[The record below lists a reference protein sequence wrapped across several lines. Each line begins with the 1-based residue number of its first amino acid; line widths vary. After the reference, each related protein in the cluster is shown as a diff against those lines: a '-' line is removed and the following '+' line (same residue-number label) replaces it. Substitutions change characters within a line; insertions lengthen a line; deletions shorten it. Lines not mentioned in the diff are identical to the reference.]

1 MGAHRSPAGARQ
13 REASASRSATCLRHS
28 AVADA
33 VGGLEARQLS
43 EAAID
48 PLKATHRASAALRAS
63 ELREPA
69 GSLLALMAR
78 FDAGRG
84 SFAPLPCPAPS
95 IRLAHEGKTEL
106 L

>member
-13 REASASRSATCLRHS
+13 REASASRSATRLRHS

-69 GSLLALMAR
+69 GSLLACGEHVAALLC
-78 FDAGRG
+78 G
-84 SFAPLPCPAPS
+84 FAPLPCPFGS
-95 IRLAHEGKTEL
+95 IRLRHEM
-106 L
+106 